1 MKHHNFEPITDG
13 IIVRDDYVQKLPSGE
28 RKVVSVI
35 VGTPYQ
41 TGNWWQCPGELVGI
55 QPRFPDFP
63 GTTALGALA
72 ATLWMTV
79 SFLAE
84 YVRSGAQLYPCA
96 EVDDENAEPVSEDE
110 IWLFWH
116 GLCDEHDAAKP
127 ALAEDDVADLA
138 SAKAQ
143 IGKLRRALT
152 DLQDEHADLKAQ
164 LNARAPATMESP

>member
-35 VGTPYQ
+35 GGTPYQ
-41 TGNWWQCPGELVGI
+41 SGNCWQCPSELRGVDE
-55 QPRFPDFP
+55 RYPDFP
-63 GTTALGALA
+63 ANTALDALA
-72 ATLWMTV
+72 AALRV
-79 SFLAE
+79 VVANLAN
-84 YVRSGAQLYPCA
+84 YVRAGNQLFPCNEA
-96 EVDDENAEPVSEDE
+96 DDENAEPVSEDE

-116 GLCDEHDAAKP
+116 GMCDERDAAKP

-143 IGKLRRALT
+143 IGKLRRTLT

-164 LNARAPATMESP
+164 LNAGAAANKASP